1 MLELVAALAGSSLTA
16 VWMSWSNTSKTAR
29 ENRDLTLRLTLAVE
43 TIGNRLEE
51 LHLDYKTDRKE
62 TQHRLTSVETRVTIL
77 ETQTSP

>member
-51 LHLDYKTDRKE
+51 LHLDYKADRKE

-77 ETQTSP
+77 ETQTLP